1 MLRWAIR
8 AIAANSYKKKAI
20 SESNRASRMAN
31 DARRQFDRA
40 RRERDLDRK
49 LEYMSEGLSDLS
61 EAVSHTSNAIEPLA
75 EVSFV
80 ASLGGIQNNLDE
92 QTKDI
97 VEKIKKSN

>member
-20 SESNRASRMAN
+20 SESSRATRMAN
-31 DARRQFDRA
+31 DAKRQFDRA
-40 RRERDLDRK
+40 RRERDLDKK
-49 LEYMSEGLSDLS
+49 LEYM
-61 EAVSHTSNAIEPLA
+61 AVSHTSNAIEPLA

-80 ASLGGIQNNLDE
+80 ASLLVESIQNNLDE